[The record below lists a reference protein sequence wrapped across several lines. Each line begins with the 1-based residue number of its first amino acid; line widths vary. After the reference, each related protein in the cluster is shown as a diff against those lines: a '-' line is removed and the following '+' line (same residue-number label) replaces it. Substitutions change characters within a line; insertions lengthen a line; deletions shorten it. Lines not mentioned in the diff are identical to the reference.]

1 MAGGR
6 RKIYTEER
14 KSLYLRILPSQHK
27 EIEKIA
33 KIEGKTIPIVTL
45 KLIEYGLNF
54 CEERKHLDVRLL
66 PSQHKEIEELA
77 SVEGK
82 STLEMLEQII
92 DYGLTFC
99 KLKIKDK

>member
-1 MAGGR
+1 MAGR
-6 RKIYTEER
+6 KKIYTEETIR
-14 KSLYLRILPSQHK
+14 IAIRLSLNQHK
-27 EIEKIA
+27 EIEKLA
-33 KIEGKTIPIVTL
+33 NAEGSSIPIMSL
-45 KLIEYGLNF
+45 KLIEYGLTF

-77 SVEGK
+77 NIEGK

-99 KLKIKDK
+99 KLKTKDK